1 MSRPTARRFSP
12 QHPSPYLPAGRRGA
26 TCACACCGFT
36 AEAFSEVSQYPHRWI
51 PAGWTRAGA
60 DGWLRCGVCKRAEDP
75 KHALDTPF
83 FVDENGALTPSRL
96 RVEAPLTIADV
107 AGGRDH
113 VADEAAGMRAVITTL
128 TGITTDE
135 LDGILASE
143 NPTSAARDKLYGKL
157 RARGFSVEDAG
168 ATVRFL
174 GGANPTK
181 PGALRV
187 RSVRTP
193 DGVVR
198 YDVRS
203 DEVAQAFEALLE
215 AREEEAP
222 GVVEAAPEIQEED
235 TPMTTTTALTTTEE
249 TKPEEPTKPSRKARV
264 KQQAKEAAG
273 AVGLGLQLAAAN
285 EAGEIL
291 VDMAK
296 ELAKDVPALQLALA
310 HPDGREVAKLLMAFM
325 VQTMAEQTNV
335 VPQADAVATA
345 CKLQM
350 TASSFTLVGPR
361 LNKLRKHFTKLGRVG
376 SAAAV
381 TAGVAGA
388 GAVHA
393 RVSEGDAEDD
403 LRDELEELK
412 AEIAELRAKGA
423 QAQR

>member
-1 MSRPTARRFSP
+1 MGAKQPTARRFSP
-12 QHPSPYLPAGRRGA
+12 QHPSPYLPAGRRGV

-36 AEAFSEVSQYPHRWI
+36 AGAFLEVSQYPHRYI

-60 DGWLRCGVCKRAEDP
+60 DGWLRCDGACKRAEDP

-83 FVDENGALTPSRL
+83 FVDENGALTQARM
-96 RVEAPLTIADV
+96 RVATPLTIADV
-107 AGGRDH
+107 TEGRDH
-113 VADEAAGMRAVITTL
+113 VADEAAGMRTVITTL

-143 NPTSAARDKLYGKL
+143 DPVSAARDAFYAKL
-157 RARGFSVEDAG
+157 RPRGFSAETGV
-168 ATVRFL
+168 
-174 GGANPTK
+174 
-181 PGALRV
+181 LRV

-193 DGVVR
+193 DGFVR
-198 YDVRS
+198 FDVRS
-203 DEVAQAFEALLE
+203 DEAAQAFEALLE

-222 GVVEAAPEIQEED
+222 GVVEAVPEIQEED
-235 TPMTTTTALTTTEE
+235 TPMTTTTTLTTTEE
-249 TKPEEPTKPSRKARV
+249 TKPEETTKPSRKARV

-350 TASSFTLVGPR
+350 AASSFTLVGPR
-361 LNKLRKHFTKLGRVG
+361 LNKLRKHFVKLGRVG

-388 GAVHA
+388 GALHA
-393 RVSEGDAEDD
+393 RVAEGDAEDD
-403 LRDELEELK
+403 LRDELDELK

>member
-1 MSRPTARRFSP
+1 
-12 QHPSPYLPAGRRGA
+12 L
-26 TCACACCGFT
+26 
-36 AEAFSEVSQYPHRWI
+36 EVSQYPHRYI

-60 DGWLRCGVCKRAEDP
+60 DGWLRCGVTCKRAEDP

-83 FVDENGALTPSRL
+83 FVDENGTLTHSRL
-96 RVEAPLTIADV
+96 RVATPLTIADV
-107 AGGRDH
+107 AEGRDH

-128 TGITTDE
+128 TGITPDE
-135 LDGILASE
+135 LDDILASE
-143 NPTSAARDKLYGKL
+143 NPIRAARDALYGKL

-174 GGANPTK
+174 GGAAK
-181 PGALRV
+181 PGVMRV
-187 RSVRTP
+187 RGVRTP

-222 GVVEAAPEIQEED
+222 GVVEAAPAIQEED
-235 TPMTTTTALTTTEE
+235 TPMTTTTTLTTTEE
-249 TKPEEPTKPSRKARV
+249 TKPEETTKPSRKARV

-310 HPDGREVAKLLMAFM
+310 HPDGREVAKLLMALV

-361 LNKLRKHFTKLGRVG
+361 LNKLRKHFVKLGRVG

-388 GAVHA
+388 GALHA
-393 RVSEGDAEDD
+393 RVSEGDDAEDD
-403 LRDELEELK
+403 LRDELDELK